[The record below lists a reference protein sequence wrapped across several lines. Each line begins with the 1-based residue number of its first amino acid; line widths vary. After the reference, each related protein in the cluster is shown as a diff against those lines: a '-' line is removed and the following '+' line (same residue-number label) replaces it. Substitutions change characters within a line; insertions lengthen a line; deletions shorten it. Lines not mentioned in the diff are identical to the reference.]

1 MRDKSVS
8 ELSYIELRDG
18 TIICL
23 EDITDV
29 YIKGG
34 FSYTDYFVNVG
45 DTTYGIYSDEY
56 RKIRSLLLDNANNY
70 TIL

>member
-1 MRDKSVS
+1 MRNKSVS

-29 YIKGG
+29 YIKSG
-34 FSYTDYFVNVG
+34 FSYTDYFVNIG
-45 DTTYGIYSDEY
+45 DTTYGISSDEY